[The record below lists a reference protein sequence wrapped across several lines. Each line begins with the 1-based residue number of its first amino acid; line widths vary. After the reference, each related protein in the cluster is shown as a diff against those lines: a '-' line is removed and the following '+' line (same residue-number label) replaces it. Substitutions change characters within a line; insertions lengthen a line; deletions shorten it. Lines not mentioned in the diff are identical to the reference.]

1 MLNITDGQKELL
13 LEHLPDAERW
23 IDEDDI
29 NAVLEDLD
37 AKITEIGFDANYD
50 LNAIGL
56 KLQRLYDEL
65 YDQN

>member
-1 MLNITDGQKELL
+1 MLNLKKDQEDLL
-13 LEHLPDAERW
+13 LSFLPDMRRC

-29 NAVLEDLD
+29 ETVLDELD
-37 AKITEIGFDANYD
+37 NKITEIGFDANYD
-50 LNAIGL
+50 LNEVGR